1 MKEIRFRI
9 LITINGITGK
19 GEREDAGGVIRDAR
33 KEGRIIIV
41 LDKNDLEDIA
51 KGIYPVEKINTK
63 YYELYKL

>member
-19 GEREDAGGVIRDAR
+19 DEREDARSVIRDAR

-51 KGIYPVEKINTK
+51 KGIYPAEARA
-63 YYELYKL
+63 LYRL